1 VTASYNR
8 DQIRA
13 ALTETD
19 DNYTNYL
26 DVTTGTVVRV
36 HATDEE
42 ALNGIV
48 EELGDRYRYIPGG
61 NAEANDAAVDEWLE
75 AEGL

>member
-1 VTASYNR
+1 VTVTYNR
-8 DQIRA
+8 EQIRT

-26 DVTTGTVVRV
+26 DVSTGNVLRV

-42 ALNGIV
+42 TLNGIV
-48 EELGDRYRYIPGG
+48 EELGERYRYIPGG
-61 NAEANDAAVDEWLE
+61 NPEASDATVQEWLE